1 MSDAKTPEPMPV
13 RKLDGSQREVT
24 KLVLFDLL
32 ERDRMGAEK
41 YGGSLVTNDGRAT
54 KWDAYQEVLDL
65 AQYMRKDIEEENEIK
80 SRVNV
85 LLDFIG
91 ATPRLPMPET
101 IEREWKWLCRWTGR
115 L

>member
-54 KWDAYQEVLDL
+54 KWDGYQEVLDL
-65 AQYMRKDIEEENEIK
+65 AQYMRKDIEEEKEIK

-85 LLDFIG
+85 LIEFIG
-91 ATPRLPMPET
+91 RMNFREVPGDVKK
-101 IEREWKWLCRWTGR
+101 EWKWLCRWTGR